1 MREVMVV
8 ERGREASTRRV
19 ADAGNTDDAKVVRVT
34 MSMTRAQKRALKQ
47 YALDHE
53 ATASG
58 IVQGWIER
66 YCVGEDDG

>member
-8 ERGREASTRRV
+8 ERGRDARTRR
-19 ADAGNTDDAKVVRVT
+19 ASDAKSADDAKVVRVT

-58 IVQGWIER
+58 IVQGWIEQ
-66 YCVGEDDG
+66 YCVDEDDR